1 LQEAHI
7 IGFTEYSFV
16 DSGIRATITNKA
28 IVMWHFYLN
37 GILFVLAIAAKGI
50 AKGQDKTLIRYFIN
64 TPCAE

>member
-16 DSGIRATITNKA
+16 DSEA